1 MSKVIV
7 HIDLNA
13 FFVRCEEIKD
23 PSLENKAV
31 AIGHE
36 GRGGIVSTCSY
47 KAREYGVS
55 SGMPM
60 FKAKQLCP
68 HLIVKPVDYRFYSA
82 LSDTFKKFVKRYTPK
97 VEEASVDECFADFT
111 EVIKK
116 EKNAEAFFRKLQ
128 QDLYKETK
136 LKCSIG
142 IAPTK
147 FLAKMGSDYKKPMGI
162 TIIRKSDI
170 SKILYPLSLDKF
182 YGIGKKTAPRLKAM
196 GINTIGDLANLCNS
210 DDKRLHEELGKFF
223 SVIKDWVNGYGS
235 DEVYSEAWNPK
246 SIGNSTTLMEDTANR
261 ELISTTFRY
270 LSKEVS
276 ERAIRENKLGP
287 TIQIVVKEAEIS
299 ENGFKSHNKSITLP
313 NPTNNAETIYNAAMD
328 LYDKNFSKMT
338 VRLVGV
344 TLQNLI
350 DAKDIAIQMSL
361 FDYQIH
367 EEESSTKLLI
377 NELNRKLKKK
387 ALMRASEVDKKN
399 GNN

>member
-196 GINTIGDLANLCNS
+196 GINTIGDLASLCNS

>member
-246 SIGNSTTLMEDTANR
+246 SIGNSTTLMEDTSNR